1 MNILAQR
8 VSEGRS
14 SLRRMCGVRRI
25 KVSPVDCTTSTT
37 ESARGN
43 IRPGS
48 GTRDHVEDSLL
59 GIPGGVKAQNI
70 AHRSS
75 TWRPL
80 CHFCQKISG
89 VFLTTKMDGT
99 VQRNGNRRQ
108 LWVLI

>member
-14 SLRRMCGVRRI
+14 VMSRSAGVTPRNWTEGHKCGG
-25 KVSPVDCTTSTT
+25 TSIGAIGRVAF
-37 ESARGN
+37 SN
-43 IRPGS
+43 
-48 GTRDHVEDSLL
+48 
-59 GIPGGVKAQNI
+59 
-70 AHRSS
+70 RSS